1 LYLLIDF
8 INLKTDSNW
17 DAWIRASNLLR
28 ISEEEMKHSTDISE
42 IGVKTQT

>member
-8 INLKTDSNW
+8 INLKPDSNW
-17 DAWIRASNLLR
+17 DAWIRESNLLI